1 MLYISRRIGA
11 NKVGVVDTDDGVEQI
26 ISLYQFG
33 SSMYKKLGVRGCT
46 FTGGYQSG
54 AIVLPYQP
62 DETRSPV
69 QLKARLLTGV
79 DIKVYNDIVTNINL
93 STVLNPPVTIRL
105 SDFGSKCSDCLL
117 FGNGEN
123 IGRHIITL
131 VFDDKI
137 SVGEDVFRHDIDVV
151 SNGVQGIGAKFD
163 LCEAEDVS
171 KIYSGLIRF
180 NGWQILSSVIDR
192 KERFD
197 SMVRMYM

>member
-11 NKVGVVDTDDGVEQI
+11 NKAGVVDIDDGVEQI

-46 FTGGYQSG
+46 FTGMYQSSV
-54 AIVLPYQP
+54 IVLPYQP
-62 DETRSPV
+62 DETRSPI

-93 STVLNPPVTIRL
+93 SAVLNPPVTIRL

-117 FGNGEN
+117 LGNKDT
-123 IGRHIITL
+123 GRHIITL
-131 VFDDKI
+131 VFDNKI
-137 SVGEDVFRHDIDVV
+137 SVGDDAFRRDIEIIGL
-151 SNGVQGIGAKFD
+151 GVQGVGVKFD
-163 LCEAEDVS
+163 LREAEDVS

-180 NGWQILSSVIDR
+180 NGWQILSSVIDHR
-192 KERFD
+192 ERFD

>member
-11 NKVGVVDTDDGVEQI
+11 NKAGVVDTDDGVEQI

-46 FTGGYQSG
+46 FTGMYQSSV
-54 AIVLPYQP
+54 IVLPYQP
-62 DETRSPV
+62 DETRSPI
-69 QLKARLLTGV
+69 QLKSRLLTGV
-79 DIKVYNDIVTNINL
+79 DVKVYNDIVTNINL

-117 FGNGEN
+117 LGNKDT
-123 IGRHIITL
+123 GRHIITL
-131 VFDDKI
+131 VFDNKI
-137 SVGEDVFRHDIDVV
+137 SVGDDAFRRDIEIIGL
-151 SNGVQGIGAKFD
+151 GVQGVGVKFD
-163 LCEAEDVS
+163 LREVEDVS

-180 NGWQILSSVIDR
+180 NGWQILSSVIDHR
-192 KERFD
+192 ERFD

>member
-46 FTGGYQSG
+46 FTGRYQSG

-117 FGNGEN
+117 LGNKDT
-123 IGRHIITL
+123 GRHIITL
-131 VFDDKI
+131 VFDNKI
-137 SVGEDVFRHDIDVV
+137 SVGDDAFRRDIEIIGL
-151 SNGVQGIGAKFD
+151 GVQGVGVKFD
-163 LCEAEDVS
+163 LREAEDVS

-180 NGWQILSSVIDR
+180 NGW
-192 KERFD
+192 
-197 SMVRMYM
+197 